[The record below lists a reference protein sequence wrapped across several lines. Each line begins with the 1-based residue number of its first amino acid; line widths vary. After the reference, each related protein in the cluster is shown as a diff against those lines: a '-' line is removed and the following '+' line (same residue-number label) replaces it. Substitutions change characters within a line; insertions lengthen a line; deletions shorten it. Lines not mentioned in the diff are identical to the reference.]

1 MFLDEKYEGNSVSC
15 IVVREAKLPNQAVL
29 SDIAFIVVQKKVRGM
44 ESTAQHFL
52 MVSRLQQ

>member
-29 SDIAFIVVQKKVRGM
+29 SDIAFIVVQKKSGEWR
-44 ESTAQHFL
+44 AQRNIF
-52 MVSRLQQ
+52 